1 MDSPRILRY
10 NDRDMGVLY
19 VVGTP
24 IGNLE
29 DITLRALRVLRE
41 VSLIAAEDTRTTAK
55 LLARYDIHTPM
66 LSFFEHNE
74 PVRQDQI
81 LRTLETKD
89 VALVSEAGMPA
100 ISDPGYRL
108 VQAAI
113 AAGVPV
119 TVVPGPS
126 AVLSALTVAGLPTDS
141 FVFLGFLPRRRSARQ
156 RLLSDVRDELRTVVC
171 FEAPHRLLAALDDI
185 LTLCGDRPIVVA
197 CELTKLFEEVW
208 RGPVSGAL
216 AHYRDKPPRGEFTLV
231 LAGATDKKEQAWE
244 EARVRQAL
252 EHAIRAGASRR
263 DAVAEVTRACGW
275 PKRQVYRLATEGVLP
290 QRPRRTQRQ

>member
-1 MDSPRILRY
+1 LDSPQILRY
-10 NDRDMGVLY
+10 NGRDMGVLY
-19 VVGTP
+19 VVATP

-74 PVRQDQI
+74 LVRQAEI
-81 LRTLETKD
+81 LRAVETKD

-108 VQAAI
+108 VQAAVT
-113 AAGVPV
+113 AGVPV

-126 AVLSALTVAGLPTDS
+126 AVLAALTVSALPTDS

-156 RLLSDVRDELRTVVC
+156 KLLAQVCNESRTVVC
-171 FEAPHRLLAALDDI
+171 FEAPHRLVAALEDI
-185 LTLCGDRPIVVA
+185 LSICGDRQIVVA
-197 CELTKLFEEVW
+197 CEMTKMFEEVW
-208 RGPVSGAL
+208 RGTVGGSL
-216 AHYRDKPPRGEFTLV
+216 AHFAEKPPRGEFTLV
-231 LAGATDKKEQAWE
+231 LAGAVDGRAQVWE
-244 EARVRQAL
+244 EARVGRAL
-252 EHAIRAGASRR
+252 RELVRMGASRR
-263 DAVAEVTRACGW
+263 DAVAQVAAACGW
-275 PKRQVYRLATEGVLP
+275 PKREVYRLAVTNKCP
-290 QRPRRTQRQ
+290 DSTACAD